1 MAGACHL
8 FHSHFCSGVAI
19 LCTAFDATERGHV
32 NGIISAR
39 NLSKRY
45 SIHRDRPNSLKE
57 AVVRRE
63 RNRSTR
69 EFWALK
75 DVSLDIDRGSFFGLI
90 GHNGSGKT
98 TLLKLM
104 AGIHE
109 PTSGHLAVDGRV
121 SALLELGSGFHPEL
135 SGRENIYLNGA
146 ILGLTRKEMNLAVD
160 EIIEFSDIGDFIDAP
175 VKILS
180 SGMYVRLGFAVAVH
194 VAPEILLIDE
204 VIAVGD
210 EAFQRKC
217 LEHLYELRRAGTTI
231 VLVSHSLPLVE
242 GLCDEVG
249 WLDSG
254 NLMAAGEAT
263 EVCWAY
269 LDAVNAAE
277 AEQLRDADDD
287 QIHTDTSLTEIEVRR
302 GSGDIRIF
310 HVDYLD
316 QQWLANPLPTSGN
329 ALIIRLWYEA
339 ESAVPDPVFAMKLHH
354 ATGVHLASPNS
365 ALQHLR
371 TGTLGPGRGYV
382 DFIMEELALLP
393 GDYLLSTSITDQDRM
408 HVHDAWER
416 SHSLRI
422 VPGSSPE
429 REGMTDLRGKWQPPV
444 PHEKGAP
451 GHPNR

>member
-1 MAGACHL
+1 VK
-8 FHSHFCSGVAI
+8 S
-19 LCTAFDATERGHV
+19 
-32 NGIISAR
+32 IISAQAI
-39 NLSKRY
+39 SKRY
-45 SIHRDRPNSLKE
+45 RVQRDRPDSLKE
-57 AVVRRE
+57 AVVRRR
-63 RNRSTR
+63 RNSSNS
-69 EFWALK
+69 EFWALRNI
-75 DVSLDIDRGSFFGLI
+75 SIDIAPGSFYGLI

-104 AGIHE
+104 AGIHQ
-109 PTSGHLAVDGRV
+109 PTSGTMEVNGRV

-146 ILGLTRKEMNLAVD
+146 ILGLSRKEMDLAVD
-160 EIIEFSDIGDFIDAP
+160 EIIEFSDIGEFIDAP

-217 LEHLYELRRAGTTI
+217 LEHLYELRRGGTTI

-249 WLDSG
+249 WLDHG
-254 NLMAAGEAT
+254 QLMQAGDAT

-269 LDAVNAAE
+269 LDAVNAEE
-277 AEQLRDADDD
+277 AQKLRDGDDE

-302 GSGDIRIF
+302 GSGELRIF
-310 HVDYLD
+310 HIDYLD
-316 QQWLANPLPTSGN
+316 KQWLANPLPSSGDT
-329 ALIIRLWYEA
+329 LIIRLWYES
-339 ESAVPDPVFAMKLHH
+339 ETLVEDPVFSLKLHH

-365 ALQHLR
+365 ALQQLQ
-371 TGTLGPGRGYV
+371 TGSIGQGRGYV
-382 DFIMEELALLP
+382 DFIIDELSLLP
-393 GDYLLSTSITDQDRM
+393 GDYLLSTSVTDRDRM

-416 SHSLRI
+416 SHALRI
-422 VPGSSPE
+422 VPGSSTE
-429 REGMTDLRGKWQPPV
+429 REGLTDLKGKWQPPV
-444 PHEKGAP
+444 PHQKGSP

>member
-1 MAGACHL
+1 MKP
-8 FHSHFCSGVAI
+8 
-19 LCTAFDATERGHV
+19 
-32 NGIISAR
+32 IISAQAI
-39 NLSKRY
+39 SKRY
-45 SIHRDRPNSLKE
+45 RIHRDRPDSLKE
-57 AVVRRE
+57 AVVRRKK
-63 RNRSTR
+63 RSSSS
-69 EFWALK
+69 EFWALR
-75 DVSLDIDRGSFFGLI
+75 DVSLDIAPGSFHGLI

-104 AGIHE
+104 AGIHQ
-109 PTSGHLAVDGRV
+109 PTMGVMEVNGRV

-146 ILGLTRKEMNLAVD
+146 ILGLSRKEMDLAVD
-160 EIIEFSDIGDFIDAP
+160 EIIEFSDIGEFIDAP

-249 WLDSG
+249 WLDHG
-254 NLMAAGEAT
+254 HLMQAGEAT

-269 LDAVNAAE
+269 LDAVNAEE
-277 AEQLRDADDD
+277 AEKLRDGDDE
-287 QIHTDTSLTEIEVRR
+287 QTHTDTSLTEIEVRR
-302 GSGDIRIF
+302 GTGEIRIF
-310 HVDYLD
+310 HIDYLD
-316 QQWLANPLPTSGN
+316 EQWLANPLPSAGDT
-329 ALIIRLWYEA
+329 LIVRLWYET
-339 ESAVPDPVFAMKLHH
+339 ETPVEEPVFALKLHH
-354 ATGVHLASPNS
+354 ATGVHMASPNS
-365 ALQHLR
+365 ALQHLQ
-371 TGTLGPGRGYV
+371 TGAIGAGRGYV
-382 DFIMEELALLP
+382 DFIIDELALLP
-393 GDYLLSTSITDQDRM
+393 GDYLLSTSVTDRDRM

-422 VPGSSPE
+422 VPGSSTE
-429 REGMTDLRGKWQPPV
+429 REGLIDLKGRWQPPV
-444 PHEKGAP
+444 PHEKGSP

>member
-1 MAGACHL
+1 MK
-8 FHSHFCSGVAI
+8 S
-19 LCTAFDATERGHV
+19 
-32 NGIISAR
+32 IISAQAI
-39 NLSKRY
+39 SKRY
-45 SIHRDRPNSLKE
+45 RVQRDRPDSLKE
-57 AVVRRE
+57 AVVRRR
-63 RNRSTR
+63 RNSSNS
-69 EFWALK
+69 EFWALRNI
-75 DVSLDIDRGSFFGLI
+75 SIDIAPGSFYGLI

-104 AGIHE
+104 AGIHQ
-109 PTSGHLAVDGRV
+109 PTSGTMQVNGRV

-146 ILGLTRKEMNLAVD
+146 ILGLSRKEMDLAVD
-160 EIIEFSDIGDFIDAP
+160 EIIEFSDIGEFIDAP

-217 LEHLYELRRAGTTI
+217 LEHLYELRRGGTTI

-249 WLDSG
+249 WLDHG
-254 NLMAAGEAT
+254 QLMQAGDAT

-269 LDAVNAAE
+269 LDAVNAEE
-277 AEQLRDADDD
+277 AQKLRDGDDE

-302 GSGDIRIF
+302 GSGELRIF

-316 QQWLANPLPTSGN
+316 KQWLANPLPSSGDT
-329 ALIIRLWYEA
+329 LIIRLWYES
-339 ESAVPDPVFAMKLHH
+339 ETSVEDPVFALKLHH

-365 ALQHLR
+365 ALQQLR
-371 TGTLGPGRGYV
+371 TGSIGEGRGYV
-382 DFIMEELALLP
+382 DFIIDELSLLP
-393 GDYLLSTSITDQDRM
+393 GDYLLSTSVTDRDRM

-422 VPGSSPE
+422 VPGSSTE
-429 REGMTDLRGKWQPPV
+429 REGLTDLKGKWQPPV
-444 PHEKGAP
+444 PHQKGSP

>member
-1 MAGACHL
+1 MKP
-8 FHSHFCSGVAI
+8 
-19 LCTAFDATERGHV
+19 
-32 NGIISAR
+32 IISAQAI
-39 NLSKRY
+39 SKRY
-45 SIHRDRPNSLKE
+45 RIHRDRPDSLKE
-57 AVVRRE
+57 AVVRRKK
-63 RNRSTR
+63 RSSSS
-69 EFWALK
+69 EFWALR
-75 DVSLDIDRGSFFGLI
+75 DVSLDIAPGSFHGLI

-104 AGIHE
+104 AGIHQ
-109 PTSGHLAVDGRV
+109 PTMGVMEVNGRV

-146 ILGLTRKEMNLAVD
+146 ILGLSRKEMDLAVD
-160 EIIEFSDIGDFIDAP
+160 EIIEFSDIGEFIDAP

-249 WLDSG
+249 WLDHG
-254 NLMAAGEAT
+254 HLMQAGEAT

-269 LDAVNAAE
+269 LDAVNAEE
-277 AEQLRDADDD
+277 AEKLRDGDDE

-302 GSGDIRIF
+302 GSGEIRIF
-310 HVDYLD
+310 HIDYLD
-316 QQWLANPLPTSGN
+316 EQWLANPLPSAGDT
-329 ALIIRLWYEA
+329 LIVRLWYET
-339 ESAVPDPVFAMKLHH
+339 ETPVEEPVFALKLHH

-365 ALQHLR
+365 ALQHLQ
-371 TGTLGPGRGYV
+371 TGAIEIGRGYV
-382 DFIMEELALLP
+382 DFIISQATTCFLP
-393 GDYLLSTSITDQDRM
+393 L
-408 HVHDAWER
+408 
-416 SHSLRI
+416 
-422 VPGSSPE
+422 
-429 REGMTDLRGKWQPPV
+429 
-444 PHEKGAP
+444 
-451 GHPNR
+451 

>member
-1 MAGACHL
+1 M
-8 FHSHFCSGVAI
+8 
-19 LCTAFDATERGHV
+19 
-32 NGIISAR
+32 NPIISAQQV
-39 NLSKRY
+39 SKQYRV
-45 SIHRDRPNSLKE
+45 HRDRPDSLKE
-57 AVVRRE
+57 AVVRRQK
-63 RNRSTR
+63 NRSSS

-75 DVSLDIDRGSFFGLI
+75 DVSLDIEQGSFFGLI

-104 AGIHE
+104 AGIHT
-109 PTSGHLAVDGRV
+109 PSSGQLKVNGRV

-146 ILGLTRKEMNLAVD
+146 ILGLTRKEMDLAVD

-249 WLDSG
+249 WLDHG
-254 NLMAAGEAT
+254 ALMQAGEAT

-269 LDAVNAAE
+269 LDSVNAQE
-277 AEQLRDADDD
+277 AEKLRDEDDD
-287 QIHTDTSLTEIEVRR
+287 PVHTDTSLTDIEGRR
-302 GSGDIRIF
+302 GSGEMRIF

-316 QQWLANPLPTSGN
+316 DQWLANPLPSSGDT
-329 ALIIRLWYEA
+329 LVIRLWYEA
-339 ESAVPDPVFAMKLHH
+339 ETLVDDPVFAIKLHH

-365 ALQHLR
+365 ALQQLH
-371 TGTLGPGRGYV
+371 TGSIAAGRGYV
-382 DFIMEELALLP
+382 DFVIDKLALLA
-393 GDYLLSTSITDQDRM
+393 GDYLLSTSITDRDRM

-429 REGMTDLRGKWQPPV
+429 REGLTDLLGKWQPPV
-444 PHEKGAP
+444 PHQKGSP

>member
-1 MAGACHL
+1 LAVLRAA
-8 FHSHFCSGVAI
+8 V
-19 LCTAFDATERGHV
+19 DATERGHV
-32 NGIISAR
+32 NSIISAHDV
-39 NLSKRY
+39 SKHYR
-45 SIHRDRPNSLKE
+45 IHRDRPGSLKE
-57 AVVRRE
+57 AVVRRG
-63 RNRSTR
+63 RNRTIR
-69 EFWALK
+69 DFWALK
-75 DVSLDIDRGSFFGLI
+75 DVSLEIKRGSFFGLI

-109 PTSGHLAVDGRV
+109 PTSGHLAVNGRV

-146 ILGLTRKEMNLAVD
+146 ILGLSRKEMNLAVD
-160 EIIEFSDIGDFIDAP
+160 GIIEFSDIGDFIDAP

-249 WLDSG
+249 WLDHG
-254 NLMAAGEAT
+254 NLMEAGEAT
-263 EVCWAY
+263 EVCWSY

-277 AEQLRDADDD
+277 AEKLRDEDGD

-302 GSGDIRIF
+302 GSGEIRIF
-310 HVDYLD
+310 HVDFLD
-316 QQWLANPLPTSGN
+316 GQWLANPLPSSGN
-329 ALIIRLWYEA
+329 ALVIRLWYEA
-339 ESAVPDPVFAMKLHH
+339 ESSVTDPVFAMKLHH

-365 ALQHLR
+365 ALQHLQ
-371 TGTLGPGRGYV
+371 TNTIGPGRGYV
-382 DFIMEELALLP
+382 DFIMEELTLLS
-393 GDYLLSTSITDQDRM
+393 GDYLLSTSITDRDRM

-429 REGMTDLRGKWQPPV
+429 REGMTDLRGTWQPPV
-444 PHEKGAP
+444 SHEKGAP